1 MVKYKRILLKFS
13 GEALAGEQKHGIS
26 AQKLSH
32 FAKEIAQIAQ
42 LNVQIGIV
50 VGGGNIF
57 RGIQGLNSGFS
68 RVKGDYM
75 GMLATVINSLAF
87 EDQFRSMGLKAKVL
101 TSTFME
107 PFAQR
112 YTVERALD
120 ALNNGYIVIFAGGTG
135 NPYFTTDSAAAL
147 KALEINADI
156 LLKATNV
163 DGVYSDDP
171 KKNPDAVLFE
181 KISFDQVLEKQLKVM
196 DLTAFT
202 LCKENKLPIIVF
214 NAHKPGNLL
223 KIIKGQKIGT
233 LVF

>member
-13 GEALAGEQKHGIS
+13 GEALADQQKYGIS
-26 AQKLSH
+26 PVKLKH
-32 FAKEIAQIAQ
+32 FASEIAQIAK

-87 EDQFRSMGLKAKVL
+87 EDQFHSMGLKAKVL
-101 TSTFME
+101 TTTFME
-107 PFAQR
+107 PYAQR
-112 YTVERALD
+112 YTVERALQ
-120 ALNNGYIVIFAGGTG
+120 ALNDGYIVIFAGGTG
-135 NPYFTTDSAAAL
+135 NPFFTTDSAAAL

-171 KKNPDAVLFE
+171 KKNPDAILYD
-181 KISFDQVLEKQLKVM
+181 KISFQQVLEKQLKVM

-202 LCKENKLPIIVF
+202 LCKENNLPIIVF

-233 LVF
+233 LVY